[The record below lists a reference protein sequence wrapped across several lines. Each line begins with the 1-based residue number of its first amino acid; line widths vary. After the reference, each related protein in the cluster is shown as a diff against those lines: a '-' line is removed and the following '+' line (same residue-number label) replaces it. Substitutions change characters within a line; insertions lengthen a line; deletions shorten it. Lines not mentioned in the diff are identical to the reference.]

1 WHEIFDDVS
10 TAYHKKVA
18 KDRANDEGLVVNPP
32 DLGNLPGEGDV
43 TYASE
48 VADVLIP
55 YTTREDTYHYYE
67 ERNYVNDVNREHTE
81 VLQTYDRELK
91 AKDTYTYGHGRSSY
105 LDNQKDKSYDYLT
118 NQAGSVTGLVQD
130 GQSVASSSYNLY
142 GSTKES
148 TDTTGNPFAYNGE
161 ARDITG
167 LDYLRARYYDS
178 EAGTFLTEDSYQG
191 ELTDPLSQNR
201 YTYVHNNPV
210 NYTDPSGH
218 FWKSIKKAAS
228 KAWNGVKKAAS
239 NAWNT
244 VKRVATN
251 TWNTVKSAVSHAVNW
266 VGTKVSQAVNWVGTQ
281 VNHAKNWAV
290 QQWNNYHS
298 APSYQASSGSYGGGY
313 NSPSSSH
320 AYAQQQQAQARAQAE
335 QRRQQHIRNE
345 YSQSTGIKTTPKTRE
360 AKSLFRNWGKA
371 LKEMYTHVC
380 KTAKRV
386 KKQVANYVKKIDWK
400 KVAVTAGAI
409 GVGIALTVATGG
421 LGAPVA
427 MAIGGAASGAIIS
440 GYDSYSSGQRGWAL
454 AGSTLKG
461 AGLGAI
467 TGFVGGQFIGAG
479 ANVAANV
486 TQNIANQTVRH
497 VAKAGVEAGVETVID
512 TGISVATGNPI
523 SLKNVVT
530 DYGLNLITNGSGS
543 VSSKKSAKA
552 DVPKNKPKSGDVEV
566 LDAWY
571 QHHRPLKDV
580 TPPTKYSQ
588 KLLDGPRADTP
599 RLEAPKNSS
608 LTRPSWR
615 QSEIDVGKQFSDYS
629 NQKSYLN
636 GQEVPYG
643 TKGSVRPEYYNNN
656 HSVEVKNY
664 NLENKNGK
672 YNLVN
677 NVTKQVEQRVQHLPS
692 GSRQTIFVDIRG
704 QNISDDTLN
713 YVFNNINN
721 KTSVDVQVIFKRD

>member
-1 WHEIFDDVS
+1 MS
-10 TAYHKKVA
+10 LLYN
-18 KDRANDEGLVVNPP
+18 ND
-32 DLGNLPGEGDV
+32 
-43 TYASE
+43 T
-48 VADVLIP
+48 
-55 YTTREDTYHYYE
+55 
-67 ERNYVNDVNREHTE
+67 
-81 VLQTYDRELK
+81 
-91 AKDTYTYGHGRSSY
+91 
-105 LDNQKDKSYDYLT
+105 
-118 NQAGSVTGLVQD
+118 
-130 GQSVASSSYNLY
+130 
-142 GSTKES
+142 
-148 TDTTGNPFAYNGE
+148 
-161 ARDITG
+161 
-167 LDYLRARYYDS
+167 
-178 EAGTFLTEDSYQG
+178 
-191 ELTDPLSQNR
+191 
-201 YTYVHNNPV
+201 
-210 NYTDPSGH
+210 
-218 FWKSIKKAAS
+218 
-228 KAWNGVKKAAS
+228 
-239 NAWNT
+239 
-244 VKRVATN
+244 
-251 TWNTVKSAVSHAVNW
+251 
-266 VGTKVSQAVNWVGTQ
+266 
-281 VNHAKNWAV
+281 
-290 QQWNNYHS
+290 
-298 APSYQASSGSYGGGY
+298 
-313 NSPSSSH
+313 
-320 AYAQQQQAQARAQAE
+320 
-335 QRRQQHIRNE
+335 
-345 YSQSTGIKTTPKTRE
+345 
-360 AKSLFRNWGKA
+360 
-371 LKEMYTHVC
+371 
-380 KTAKRV
+380 
-386 KKQVANYVKKIDWK
+386 QVANYVKKIDWK
-400 KVAVTAGAI
+400 KVAVTVGAI

-427 MAIGGAASGAIIS
+427 MAIGGAASGAIMS
-440 GYDSYSSGQRGWAL
+440 GYDAYSSGQRGWAL

-467 TGFVGGQFIGAG
+467 TGFVVGQFIGAG

-486 TQNIANQTVRH
+486 TQNIANQTVRQ
-497 VAKAGVEAGVETVID
+497 VASAGVEAGVETAID
-512 TGISVATGNPI
+512 TGISLATGNPI
-523 SLKNVVT
+523 SLKNVAT

-566 LDAWY
+566 LDAGY

-580 TPPTKYSQ
+580 TPPTKSSQ

>member
-1 WHEIFDDVS
+1 
-10 TAYHKKVA
+10 
-18 KDRANDEGLVVNPP
+18 
-32 DLGNLPGEGDV
+32 
-43 TYASE
+43 
-48 VADVLIP
+48 
-55 YTTREDTYHYYE
+55 
-67 ERNYVNDVNREHTE
+67 
-81 VLQTYDRELK
+81 
-91 AKDTYTYGHGRSSY
+91 TYTYGNGRSSY